1 MQPLREEIIGPEEQK
16 LIDARLR
23 VWFPPGVRA
32 RARLNRRLGLLTI
45 VVAAAVLSGT
55 AIPTSA
61 RTVSAIFLGLAL
73 FQGLGS
79 AALFLFLLGLA
90 QVTNN
95 GAVWVLLAIGG
106 SLAFVSGVI
115 EILPRGGSSTH
126 CGAPLMPRLS
136 YVLSFH
142 TAHSLVLDAA
152 FLSVAAWGL
161 SPLLHD
167 KSPLAMIVLTLLV
180 GFPVMYAI
188 RYGLVNGTIKVLK
201 QLVGGGF
208 RVVLFR
214 RFSRELAHL
223 DRGVIAPMFGA
234 YGRNIYLHDP
244 TLMAATPGPNADS
257 EAVLAETSA
266 LLRLQNAEWKAHVQA
281 GLEIADLAVFHWACA
296 PTENMAW
303 EYAEATKYLPPS
315 RLVFVCNTV
324 TGREVN
330 AWLDQ
335 YGPPEPRNMLM
346 FEPATDYVAIRS
358 EVYELMRRLRKEP
371 RPARAD
377 LRSSTALFTPSER
390 QAGPSY
396 PPIQERR

>member
-1 MQPLREEIIGPEEQK
+1 MQPAREEIIGPEEQK
-16 LIDARLR
+16 LIEARLR
-23 VWFPPGVRA
+23 VWFPPEVHA
-32 RARLNRRLGLLTI
+32 RARLNRRLGFLT
-45 VVAAAVLSGT
+45 VVTAAVVLSGT
-55 AIPTSA
+55 PIPMDG

-73 FQGLGS
+73 FQGLASG
-79 AALFLFLLGLA
+79 ALLAFLLGLA
-90 QVTNN
+90 QVSSN
-95 GAVWVLLAIGG
+95 GAVWVLVAVAG
-106 SLAFVSGVI
+106 SLALLSGLL
-115 EILPRGGSSTH
+115 EIVPRGGSSTH

-152 FLSVAAWGL
+152 FLSVAGWGL
-161 SPLLHD
+161 SPLLHG
-167 KSPLAMIVLTLLV
+167 KSFLVMIMLTLVV
-180 GFPVMYAI
+180 GWPVMYAI
-188 RYGLVNGTIKVLK
+188 RYGFVNGTIKVFK

-214 RFSRELAHL
+214 RFSKELAHL

-281 GLEIADLAVFHWACA
+281 GLEIADLAVFHWAFA

-324 TGREVN
+324 TGAEVE

-335 YGPPEPRNMLM
+335 YGPPEPRNMIM
-346 FEPATDYVAIRS
+346 FEPSTDYAAIRS

-371 RPARAD
+371 RPTRAVH
-377 LRSSTALFTPSER
+377 SSTALVTPS
-390 QAGPSY
+390 
-396 PPIQERR
+396 